1 MLTMLTQQQAQQ
13 FALENQTI
21 VDNILKEHY
30 QIYILD
36 QLYKSNFGN
45 NLVFKG
51 GTALKLA
58 YNSIRFS
65 EDLDFSVLGKIDYS
79 DFKKTVQSMVNKFS
93 ESKIQDIYD
102 KYNTLYAKIV
112 FKVGF
117 KPIPIG
123 IKIEINKN
131 KGKINF
137 QHSIKLLKSQ
147 FNNIEVLASTFT
159 LEAILKDKMGIL
171 KKETRRQPR
180 DLFDA
185 WYICQKL
192 NKKFEIKDE
201 NKYSKKELMNGLN
214 PLLPKNYQKVMGLF
228 EK

>member
-1 MLTMLTQQQAQQ
+1 MLTQQQAQK

-30 QIYILD
+30 QIYVLNE
-36 QLYKSNFGN
+36 LYKSNFSN

-65 EDLDFSVLGKIDYS
+65 EDLDFSIIGKINFS
-79 DFKKTVQSMVNKFS
+79 DFKKTIQTINNKFS
-93 ESKIQDIYD
+93 ESKIQDVYD
-102 KYNTLYAKIV
+102 KYNTLYAKLTFAV
-112 FKVGF
+112 DF

-123 IKIEINKN
+123 IKIEVNKN

-137 QHSIKLLKSQ
+137 QHSLNLLKSQ
-147 FNNIEVLASTFT
+147 FNNIEILAPTFT
-159 LEAILKDKMGIL
+159 LESILKDKLNIL
-171 KKETRRQPR
+171 ENNSRRQVR

-192 NKKFEIKDE
+192 NQNFEIK
-201 NKYSKKELMNGLN
+201 NAYKYSQKELMDGLN
-214 PLLPKNYQKVMGLF
+214 PLLPKNYQKVMSLF
-228 EK
+228 KK

>member
-1 MLTMLTQQQAQQ
+1 MLTQQQAQK
-13 FALENQTI
+13 FALDNQTN

-30 QIYILD
+30 QISVLD
-36 QLYKSNFGN
+36 ELYKSNFSN
-45 NLVFKG
+45 NLIFKG

-65 EDLDFSVLGKIDYS
+65 EDLDFSIISKINFS
-79 DFKKTVQSMVNKFS
+79 DFKKTIQIIKNKFN

-102 KYNTLYAKIV
+102 KYNTLYAKLTFDIN
-112 FKVGF
+112 F

-131 KGKINF
+131 IKNDSFKSSIN
-137 QHSIKLLKSQ
+137 LLKSQ
-147 FNNIEVLASTFT
+147 FNNLEILAPTFT
-159 LEAILKDKMGIL
+159 LESILKDKIEIL
-171 KKETRRQPR
+171 ENNSRRQPR

-185 WYICQKL
+185 WYISQKL
-192 NKKFEIKDE
+192 NKDFNLKDSY
-201 NKYSKKELMNGLN
+201 KYSKKELMDGLN
-214 PLLPKNYQKVMGLF
+214 PLLPKNYQKVMSLF

>member
-1 MLTMLTQQQAQQ
+1 MYIMLTQQQAQK
-13 FALENQTI
+13 FAQENQTI
-21 VDNILKEHY
+21 VDNVLKEHY

-36 QLYKSNFGN
+36 ELYKSSFGN

-65 EDLDFSVLGKIDYS
+65 EDLDFSILNNIDYN
-79 DFKKTVQSMVNKFS
+79 DFKKTIESTVNKFS
-93 ESKIQDIYD
+93 GSRIQDIYD

-112 FKVGF
+112 FSIDF

-131 KGKINF
+131 KGKIDF
-137 QHSIKLLKSQ
+137 KHSVGLLKSS
-147 FNNIEVLASTFT
+147 FNNIEVVAKIFT
-159 LEAILKDKMGIL
+159 LEAILKDKMEIL
-171 KKETRRQPR
+171 ESGVRRQPR

-192 NKKFEIKDE
+192 NQNFEIKD
-201 NKYSKKELMNGLN
+201 KYKYGKKELMDGLN
-214 PLLPKNYQKVMGLF
+214 PLLPKTYQKVMELF
-228 EK
+228 KI

>member
-1 MLTMLTQQQAQQ
+1 MYTMLTQQQAQQ
-13 FALENQTI
+13 FALENQT
-21 VDNILKEHY
+21 VTDNILKEHY

-65 EDLDFSVLGKIDYS
+65 EDLDFSILNKVDYV
-79 DFKKTVQSMVNKFS
+79 DFKKTIQSLVNKFS

-102 KYNTLYAKIV
+102 KYNTLYTKIV
-112 FKVGF
+112 FNIDF

-131 KGKINF
+131 KGKTDF
-137 QHSIKLLKSQ
+137 QHSIGLIKSQ
-147 FNNIEVLASTFT
+147 FNNIEVLAPIFT
-159 LEAILKDKMGIL
+159 LEAILKDKMEIL
-171 KKETRRQPR
+171 KNGVRRQPR

-185 WYICQKL
+185 WYIYQKL
-192 NKKFEIKDE
+192 NQSFDIKPE
-201 NKYSKKELMNGLN
+201 YKYSKKELMDGLN
-214 PLLPKNYQKVMGLF
+214 PLLPKKYQKVISLF

>member
-13 FALENQTI
+13 FALENQT
-21 VDNILKEHY
+21 VSDNILKEHY

-65 EDLDFSVLGKIDYS
+65 EDLDFSILGDVDYF
-79 DFKKTVQSMVNKFS
+79 DFKKTIQSIVNKFS

-112 FKVGF
+112 FKINF

-131 KGKINF
+131 KGKIDF
-137 QHSIKLLKSQ
+137 QHSIGLLKSQ
-147 FNNIEVLASTFT
+147 FNNIEVLAPTFT
-159 LEAILKDKMGIL
+159 LATILKDKIEIL
-171 KKETRRQPR
+171 TAGSRHQPR

-192 NKKFEIKDE
+192 NQNFEIKDE
-201 NKYSKKELMNGLN
+201 YKYSKKELMDGLN
-214 PLLPKNYQKVMGLF
+214 PLLPKNHQKVIHLF